1 MAAKAAKIG
10 WPMKSRLAKRHEAIE
25 IRHLSYFVAAAE
37 QGSFRK
43 AGVALEVQESAIS
56 RCVRDLE
63 DHVGASLFHRRS
75 CGVTLTYAGQRFLP
89 QARRIL
95 RDIGHSVEDVARIG
109 RVENGRLKIG
119 IFSSL
124 SSGFLADLLHAYDS
138 AHAKVEIEF
147 IEGNPDE
154 HIAAVRQFQIDVAFL
169 TGTRVWPGCET
180 DQLWFERVFVVLPEG
195 HGLSERTVL
204 SWSDLSM
211 EQFIVSDVA
220 PGPEIHDYLVKRL
233 ADLGHHPYI
242 QPQSVGRD
250 NLLSLVAVGRGL
262 TVVSEAMVAARL
274 PGITY
279 RPITDE
285 ILPFSAIWSAK
296 NDNPAFRRLLSMARK
311 MSRSAMTYLIVLFAL
326 PI

>member
-1 MAAKAAKIG
+1 MRD
-10 WPMKSRLAKRHEAIE
+10 RLAKRREAIDV
-25 IRHLSYFVAAAE
+25 RHLCYFVAAAE

-43 AGVALEVQESAIS
+43 AGAASGVQESAIS
-56 RCVRDLE
+56 RSIRDLE
-63 DHVGASLFHRRS
+63 DQVGASLFHRRS
-75 CGVTLTYAGQRFLP
+75 SGVTLTYAGQRFLP

-124 SSGFLADLLHAYDS
+124 ASGFLANLLLAYDS
-138 AHAKVEIEF
+138 AHAKVHIEF

-195 HGLSERTVL
+195 HALSEKPVVG
-204 SWSDLSM
+204 WSDLTM

-220 PGPEIHDYLVKRL
+220 PGPEIRDYLVKRL

-262 TVVSEAMVAARL
+262 TVVSEAMAAARL

-279 RPITDE
+279 RPIVDE
-285 ILPFSAIWSAK
+285 ILPFSAIWSAR
-296 NDNPAFRRLLSMARK
+296 NDNPAFRSLLSMARK
-311 MSRSAMTYLIVLFAL
+311 MSKSAIAYMMLVLTL

>member
-1 MAAKAAKIG
+1 MRD
-10 WPMKSRLAKRHEAIE
+10 RLAKRREAIDV
-25 IRHLSYFVAAAE
+25 RHLCYFVAAAE

-43 AGVALEVQESAIS
+43 AGAASGVQESAIS
-56 RCVRDLE
+56 RSIRDLE
-63 DHVGASLFHRRS
+63 DQVGASLFHRRS
-75 CGVTLTYAGQRFLP
+75 SGVTLTYAGQRFLP

-124 SSGFLADLLHAYDS
+124 ASGFLANLLLAYDN
-138 AHAKVEIEF
+138 AHAKVHIEF
-147 IEGNPDE
+147 IEGTPDE

-195 HGLSERTVL
+195 HALSEKPVVG
-204 SWSDLSM
+204 WSDLTM

-262 TVVSEAMVAARL
+262 TVVSEAMAAAWL

-279 RPITDE
+279 RPIVDE
-285 ILPFSAIWSAK
+285 ILPFSAIWSAR
-296 NDNPAFRRLLSMARK
+296 NDNPAFRSLLSMARK
-311 MSRSAMTYLIVLFAL
+311 MSKSAIAYMVLVLAL

>member
-1 MAAKAAKIG
+1 MRD
-10 WPMKSRLAKRHEAIE
+10 RLAKRREAIDV
-25 IRHLSYFVAAAE
+25 RHLCYFVAAAE

-43 AGVALEVQESAIS
+43 AGAASGVQESAIS
-56 RCVRDLE
+56 RSIRDLE
-63 DHVGASLFHRRS
+63 DQVGASLFHRRS
-75 CGVTLTYAGQRFLP
+75 SGVTLTYAGQRFLP

-124 SSGFLADLLHAYDS
+124 ASGFLANLLLAYDN
-138 AHAKVEIEF
+138 AHAKVHIEF

-195 HGLSERTVL
+195 HALSEKPVVG
-204 SWSDLSM
+204 WSDLTM

-262 TVVSEAMVAARL
+262 TVVSEAMAAARL

-279 RPITDE
+279 RPIVDE
-285 ILPFSAIWSAK
+285 ILPFSAIWSAR
-296 NDNPAFRRLLSMARK
+296 NDNPAFRSLLSMARK
-311 MSRSAMTYLIVLFAL
+311 MSKSAIAYMMLVLAL

>member
-1 MAAKAAKIG
+1 MRRGIG
-10 WPMKSRLAKRHEAIE
+10 SLMRDRLAKRREAIDV
-25 IRHLSYFVAAAE
+25 RHLCYFVAAAE

-43 AGVALEVQESAIS
+43 AGAASGVQESAIS
-56 RCVRDLE
+56 RSIRDLE
-63 DHVGASLFHRRS
+63 DQVGASLFHRRS
-75 CGVTLTYAGQRFLP
+75 SGVTLTYAGQRFLP

-124 SSGFLADLLHAYDS
+124 ASGFLANLLLAYDN
-138 AHAKVEIEF
+138 AHAKVHIEF

-195 HGLSERTVL
+195 HALSEKPVVG
-204 SWSDLSM
+204 WSDLTM

-262 TVVSEAMVAARL
+262 TVVSEAMAAARL

-279 RPITDE
+279 RPIVDE
-285 ILPFSAIWSAK
+285 ILPFSAIWSAR
-296 NDNPAFRRLLSMARK
+296 NDNPAFRSLLSMARK
-311 MSRSAMTYLIVLFAL
+311 MSKSAIAYMMLVLAL